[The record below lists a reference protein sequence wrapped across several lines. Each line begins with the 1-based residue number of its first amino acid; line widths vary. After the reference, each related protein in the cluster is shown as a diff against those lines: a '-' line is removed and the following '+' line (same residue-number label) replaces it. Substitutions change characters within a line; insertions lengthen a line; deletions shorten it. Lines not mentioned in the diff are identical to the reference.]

1 MSSSREE
8 ENHGDKGKEVWGTV
22 MRGKDLER
30 KVERKQHFPK
40 LDLTDPKVS
49 TVVIGIRL

>member
-1 MSSSREE
+1 METRE
-8 ENHGDKGKEVWGTV
+8 EVWGTV

-30 KVERKQHFPK
+30 KVERKQNFPK
-40 LDLTDPKVS
+40 LRDLTDPKVS

>member
-1 MSSSREE
+1 M
-8 ENHGDKGKEVWGTV
+8 WGTV

-30 KVERKQHFPK
+30 KVERKQNFPK